1 MASDWTAG
9 GGKVG
14 ERAIHIV
21 LHTGFIVKRYFFY
34 VFHKIFLAYQK
45 KVVFLRSRKGD
56 KPMAKKAAITR
67 IRTLYAIFIGVIALC
82 IGLFFFN
89 IINPADPLL
98 NVQIDGQ
105 KKDYGVIITDLN
117 SSSELYRQSHAV
129 EGLPEGM
136 DATATVRT
144 FDVNITSDDSQRLS
158 SSKAKWCMWL
168 QVFCVLA
175 GIAMTI
181 VVVMALISFY
191 INVRKGKVF
200 PKKNI
205 AWLVW
210 AGVLMIVMSLG
221 MDVSTYLER
230 TLALDLLAGSSWEP
244 QVTVQIHHT
253 RIVFGLT
260 IIFMAEIFKIG
271 REMQEEQEL
280 TI

>member
-1 MASDWTAG
+1 
-9 GGKVG
+9 
-14 ERAIHIV
+14 
-21 LHTGFIVKRYFFY
+21 
-34 VFHKIFLAYQK
+34 
-45 KVVFLRSRKGD
+45 
-56 KPMAKKAAITR
+56 MAKKAAITR

-98 NVQIDGQ
+98 TVQTDGQ
-105 KKDYGVIITDLN
+105 DQDYGVIITDLH
-117 SSSELYRQSHAV
+117 SSPELHRQSHDV

-136 DATATVRT
+136 EATATVRT
-144 FDVNITSDDSQRLS
+144 FDVDITGDDSQQLA
-158 SSKAKWCMWL
+158 SSKANWCMWL
-168 QVFCVLA
+168 QLFCILA

-181 VVVMALISFY
+181 LIVMALISFY
-191 INVRKGKVF
+191 INVRRGKVF

-205 AWLVW
+205 AWLAW

-244 QVTVQIHHT
+244 QVTIKIHHT

-260 IIFMAEIFKIG
+260 IVFLAEIFKIG

>member
-1 MASDWTAG
+1 
-9 GGKVG
+9 
-14 ERAIHIV
+14 
-21 LHTGFIVKRYFFY
+21 
-34 VFHKIFLAYQK
+34 
-45 KVVFLRSRKGD
+45 
-56 KPMAKKAAITR
+56 MAKKAAITR

-98 NVQIDGQ
+98 TVQADGQ
-105 KKDYGVIITDLN
+105 DQDYGVIITDLH
-117 SSSELYRQSHAV
+117 SSPELYRQSHDV

-136 DATATVRT
+136 EATATVRT
-144 FDVNITSDDSQRLS
+144 FDVDITGDDSQQLA
-158 SSKAKWCMWL
+158 SSKANWCMWL
-168 QVFCVLA
+168 QLFCILA

-181 VVVMALISFY
+181 LIVMALISFY
-191 INVRKGKVF
+191 INVRRGKVF

-205 AWLVW
+205 AWLAW

-244 QVTVQIHHT
+244 QVTIQIHHT

-260 IIFMAEIFKIG
+260 IVFLAEIFKIG

>member
-1 MASDWTAG
+1 
-9 GGKVG
+9 
-14 ERAIHIV
+14 
-21 LHTGFIVKRYFFY
+21 
-34 VFHKIFLAYQK
+34 
-45 KVVFLRSRKGD
+45 
-56 KPMAKKAAITR
+56 MAKKAAITR

-98 NVQIDGQ
+98 TVQADGQ
-105 KKDYGVIITDLN
+105 DQDYGVIITDLH
-117 SSSELYRQSHAV
+117 SSPKLYRQSHDV

-136 DATATVRT
+136 EATATVRT
-144 FDVNITSDDSQRLS
+144 FDVDITGDDSQQLA
-158 SSKAKWCMWL
+158 SSKANWCMWL
-168 QVFCVLA
+168 QLFCILA

-181 VVVMALISFY
+181 LIVMALISFY
-191 INVRKGKVF
+191 INVRRGKVF

-205 AWLVW
+205 AWLAW

-244 QVTVQIHHT
+244 QVTIQIHHT

-260 IIFMAEIFKIG
+260 IVFLAEIFKIG

>member
-1 MASDWTAG
+1 
-9 GGKVG
+9 
-14 ERAIHIV
+14 
-21 LHTGFIVKRYFFY
+21 
-34 VFHKIFLAYQK
+34 
-45 KVVFLRSRKGD
+45 
-56 KPMAKKAAITR
+56 MAKKAAITR
-67 IRTLYAIFIGVIALC
+67 IRTLYAIFIGVMVLC
-82 IGLFFFN
+82 IGLFFLN

-98 NVQIDGQ
+98 TVQADGHD
-105 KKDYGVIITDLN
+105 KDYGVIITDLH
-117 SSSELYRQSHAV
+117 SSPGLYRQSHDV

-136 DATATVRT
+136 EATATVRT
-144 FDVNITSDDSQRLS
+144 FDVDITGDDSQQLA
-158 SSKAKWCMWL
+158 SSKANWCMWL

-181 VVVMALISFY
+181 LIVMALISFY
-191 INVRKGKVF
+191 INVRRGKVF

-205 AWLVW
+205 AWLAW

-244 QVTVQIHHT
+244 QVTIQIHHT

-260 IIFMAEIFKIG
+260 IVFLAEIFKIG
-271 REMQEEQEL
+271 RQMQEEQEL

>member
-1 MASDWTAG
+1 
-9 GGKVG
+9 
-14 ERAIHIV
+14 
-21 LHTGFIVKRYFFY
+21 
-34 VFHKIFLAYQK
+34 
-45 KVVFLRSRKGD
+45 
-56 KPMAKKAAITR
+56 MAKKAAITR
-67 IRTLYAIFIGVIALC
+67 IRTLYAIFIGVMVLC
-82 IGLFFFN
+82 IGLFFLN

-98 NVQIDGQ
+98 TVQADGHD
-105 KKDYGVIITDLN
+105 KDYGVIITDLH
-117 SSSELYRQSHAV
+117 SSPGLYRQSHDV
-129 EGLPEGM
+129 DGLPEGIE
-136 DATATVRT
+136 AAATVRS
-144 FDVNITSDDSQRLS
+144 FDVNITSDDSRQLD
-158 SSKAKWCMWL
+158 SSKARWCMWL

-181 VVVMALISFY
+181 LIVMALISFY
-191 INVRKGKVF
+191 INVRRGKVF

-205 AWLVW
+205 AWLAW

-244 QVTVQIHHT
+244 QVTIQIHHT

-260 IIFMAEIFKIG
+260 IVFLAEIFKIG

>member
-1 MASDWTAG
+1 
-9 GGKVG
+9 
-14 ERAIHIV
+14 
-21 LHTGFIVKRYFFY
+21 
-34 VFHKIFLAYQK
+34 
-45 KVVFLRSRKGD
+45 
-56 KPMAKKAAITR
+56 MAKKAAITR

-98 NVQIDGQ
+98 TVQTDGHD
-105 KKDYGVIITDLN
+105 KDYGVIITDLH
-117 SSSELYRQSHAV
+117 SSPELYRQSHDV

-136 DATATVRT
+136 EATATVRT
-144 FDVNITSDDSQRLS
+144 FDVNITGDDSQQLA
-158 SSKAKWCMWL
+158 SSKANWCMWL
-168 QVFCVLA
+168 QLFCILA

-181 VVVMALISFY
+181 LIVMALISFY
-191 INVRKGKVF
+191 INVRRGKVF

-205 AWLVW
+205 AWLAW

-244 QVTVQIHHT
+244 QVTIQIHHT

-260 IIFMAEIFKIG
+260 IVFLAEIFKIG

>member
-1 MASDWTAG
+1 
-9 GGKVG
+9 
-14 ERAIHIV
+14 
-21 LHTGFIVKRYFFY
+21 
-34 VFHKIFLAYQK
+34 
-45 KVVFLRSRKGD
+45 
-56 KPMAKKAAITR
+56 MAKKAAITR

-98 NVQIDGQ
+98 TVQADGQ
-105 KKDYGVIITDLN
+105 DQDYGVIITDLH
-117 SSSELYRQSHAV
+117 SSPKLYRQSHDV

-136 DATATVRT
+136 EATATVRT
-144 FDVNITSDDSQRLS
+144 FDVNITGDDSQQLA
-158 SSKAKWCMWL
+158 SSKANWCMWL
-168 QVFCVLA
+168 QLFCILA

-181 VVVMALISFY
+181 LIVMALISFY
-191 INVRKGKVF
+191 INVRRGKVF

-205 AWLVW
+205 AWLAW

-244 QVTVQIHHT
+244 QVTIKIHHT

-260 IIFMAEIFKIG
+260 IVFLAEIFKIG
-271 REMQEEQEL
+271 RDIQEEQEL

>member
-1 MASDWTAG
+1 
-9 GGKVG
+9 
-14 ERAIHIV
+14 
-21 LHTGFIVKRYFFY
+21 
-34 VFHKIFLAYQK
+34 
-45 KVVFLRSRKGD
+45 
-56 KPMAKKAAITR
+56 MAKKAAITR

-98 NVQIDGQ
+98 TVQTDGQ
-105 KKDYGVIITDLN
+105 DQDYGVIITDLH
-117 SSSELYRQSHAV
+117 SSPELYRQSHDV

-136 DATATVRT
+136 EATATVRT
-144 FDVNITSDDSQRLS
+144 FDVDITGDDSQQLA
-158 SSKAKWCMWL
+158 SSKANWCMWL
-168 QVFCVLA
+168 QLFCILA

-181 VVVMALISFY
+181 LIVMALISFY
-191 INVRKGKVF
+191 INVRRGKVF

-205 AWLVW
+205 AWLAW

-244 QVTVQIHHT
+244 QVTIQIHHT

-260 IIFMAEIFKIG
+260 IVFLAEIFKIG

>member
-1 MASDWTAG
+1 
-9 GGKVG
+9 
-14 ERAIHIV
+14 
-21 LHTGFIVKRYFFY
+21 
-34 VFHKIFLAYQK
+34 
-45 KVVFLRSRKGD
+45 
-56 KPMAKKAAITR
+56 MAKKAAITR
-67 IRTLYAIFIGVIALC
+67 IRTLYAIFIGVMVLC
-82 IGLFFFN
+82 IGLFFLN

-98 NVQIDGQ
+98 TVQADGHD
-105 KKDYGVIITDLN
+105 KDYGVIITDLH
-117 SSSELYRQSHAV
+117 SSPGLYRQSHDV
-129 EGLPEGM
+129 DGLPEGIE
-136 DATATVRT
+136 ATATVRT
-144 FDVNITSDDSQRLS
+144 FDVDITGDDSQQLA
-158 SSKAKWCMWL
+158 SSKANWCMWL
-168 QVFCVLA
+168 QLFCILA

-181 VVVMALISFY
+181 LIVMALISFY
-191 INVRKGKVF
+191 INVRRGKVF

-205 AWLVW
+205 AWLAW

-260 IIFMAEIFKIG
+260 IVFMAEIFKIG

>member
-1 MASDWTAG
+1 
-9 GGKVG
+9 
-14 ERAIHIV
+14 
-21 LHTGFIVKRYFFY
+21 
-34 VFHKIFLAYQK
+34 
-45 KVVFLRSRKGD
+45 
-56 KPMAKKAAITR
+56 MAKKAAITR

-98 NVQIDGQ
+98 TVQTDGQ
-105 KKDYGVIITDLN
+105 DQDYGVIITDLH
-117 SSSELYRQSHAV
+117 SSPELYRQSHDV

-136 DATATVRT
+136 EATATVRT
-144 FDVNITSDDSQRLS
+144 FDVDITGDDSQQLA
-158 SSKAKWCMWL
+158 SSKANWCMWL
-168 QVFCVLA
+168 QLFCILA

-181 VVVMALISFY
+181 LIVMALISFY
-191 INVRKGKVF
+191 INVRRGKVF

-205 AWLVW
+205 AWLAW

-260 IIFMAEIFKIG
+260 IVFLAEIFKIG

>member
-1 MASDWTAG
+1 
-9 GGKVG
+9 
-14 ERAIHIV
+14 
-21 LHTGFIVKRYFFY
+21 
-34 VFHKIFLAYQK
+34 
-45 KVVFLRSRKGD
+45 
-56 KPMAKKAAITR
+56 MAKKAAITR

-98 NVQIDGQ
+98 TVQTDGQ
-105 KKDYGVIITDLN
+105 DQDYGVIITDLH
-117 SSSELYRQSHAV
+117 SSPKLYRQSHDV

-136 DATATVRT
+136 EATATVRT
-144 FDVNITSDDSQRLS
+144 FDVDITGDDSQQLA
-158 SSKAKWCMWL
+158 SSKANWCMWL
-168 QVFCVLA
+168 QLFCILA

-181 VVVMALISFY
+181 LIVMALISFY
-191 INVRKGKVF
+191 INVRRGKVF

-205 AWLVW
+205 AWLAW

-244 QVTVQIHHT
+244 QVTIKIHHT

-260 IIFMAEIFKIG
+260 IVFLAEIFKIG

>member
-1 MASDWTAG
+1 
-9 GGKVG
+9 
-14 ERAIHIV
+14 
-21 LHTGFIVKRYFFY
+21 
-34 VFHKIFLAYQK
+34 
-45 KVVFLRSRKGD
+45 
-56 KPMAKKAAITR
+56 MAKKAAITR

-98 NVQIDGQ
+98 TVQTDGQ
-105 KKDYGVIITDLN
+105 DQDYGVIITDLH
-117 SSSELYRQSHAV
+117 SSPGLYRQSHDV

-136 DATATVRT
+136 EATATVRT
-144 FDVNITSDDSQRLS
+144 FDVDITGDDSQQLA
-158 SSKAKWCMWL
+158 SSKANWCMWL
-168 QVFCVLA
+168 QLFCILA

-181 VVVMALISFY
+181 LIVMALISFY
-191 INVRKGKVF
+191 INVRRGKVF

-205 AWLVW
+205 AWLAW

-244 QVTVQIHHT
+244 QVTIQIHHT

-260 IIFMAEIFKIG
+260 IVFLAEIFKIG